1 MLDEMIKRSN
11 LRVRFVLIKGVTAEM
26 HQKVSDIV
34 LHHSIVDLAPF
45 RVANETM
52 CCGKDPPFRDKG
64 RSTEWIE
71 FW

>member
-1 MLDEMIKRSN
+1 MLNEVIKGSN
-11 LRVRFVLIKGVTAEM
+11 LRVCLVLIKGVTAEM
-26 HQKVSDIV
+26 HQKVGDII

-52 CCGKDPPFRDKG
+52 CCGKDPPFRNKG

>member
-1 MLDEMIKRSN
+1 MLDEMIEGAN
-11 LRVRFVLIKGVTAEM
+11 LRVCLVLIKGVTAEV
-26 HQKVSDIV
+26 HQKVSDII
-34 LHHSIVDLAPF
+34 LHHSIVNLAPL

-64 RSTEWIE
+64 RTAEWIE